1 MMTYWQGVGNLVD
14 MLNRSLKTNKSSKG
28 QCMWAYIPN
37 MMYLWRMWMITY
49 SDFGFALFSFSGG
62 NPRLQSTTSYS
73 KEKTVEERSFI
84 AA

>member
-49 SDFGFALFSFSGG
+49 SDFGFAFFSFSG
-62 NPRLQSTTSYS
+62 
-73 KEKTVEERSFI
+73 
-84 AA
+84 